1 MKQITKSEF
10 AEFVGDAYDC
20 DFENYYDAE
29 HDAPCLREA
38 KLHSEHKRYYKYVEY
53 FHDEDLLLEEW
64 LYCQRRRIPF
74 IIHEEDDY
82 GNELIF
88 QIRTGEELYDYFVHM
103 KEEAE
108 KGIRRFRY

>member
-10 AEFVGDAYDC
+10 AAIVGDAYDC
-20 DFENYYDAE
+20 DYENDFDGDMPVWNE
-29 HDAPCLREA
+29 T
-38 KLHSEHKRYYKYVEY
+38 KLHSEDPRYHRFVEY

-64 LYCQRRRIPF
+64 IYCQRRRVPF

-82 GNELIF
+82 GDELIF

-103 KEEAE
+103 KEELE
-108 KGIRRFRY
+108 RGIRRFRY